1 MFNLSNFE
9 RWSDC
14 RVLKFFETID
24 VAQVFSYADLHKDST
39 KLVKCLKNIMTT
51 SRDDSSHLIGLNVG
65 ILLSIHSPAL
75 LPAVV
80 G

>member
-1 MFNLSNFE
+1 MFKLSNFE
-9 RWSDC
+9 RWTDC
-14 RVLKFFETID
+14 RVLRFFERVNHTET
-24 VAQVFSYADLHKDST
+24 FSYAKLHKNAT
-39 KLVKCLKNIMTT
+39 KLATCLKNIITT
-51 SRDDSSHLIGLNVG
+51 STNDSSHKNGLNIG